1 MSLTKKM
8 TIFVISILLTI
19 LAGTFI
25 LDFNHTKSYLEA
37 QLESHAQDSATSLGL
52 SLSSVAD
59 LEDSSSMETMINAVF
74 DRGDYTKITLTNTN
88 NKPIYFREKTNN
100 IESVPNWFISIISIQ
115 APRAEALI
123 QSGWMPIGKLKVES
137 APELAYTKLW
147 NSTIAIAIWF
157 LIATI
162 FTVFLAYVT
171 IKTMLRPLKKM
182 EEQAEAIVR
191 KECFIQENLPN
202 TTEFRQV
209 VLAMNTM
216 INKIKTIFDRD
227 AKIAEKL
234 QKIAYQDKVTG
245 LSNRTH
251 FEMNI
256 EPLLDQNQ
264 EATGGIICMI
274 RIHDL
279 KKLNDESGYLIGD
292 KFIQL
297 LTNKVQL
304 TLAQKDTFCARLNG
318 TEIIIVVPSAASDSI
333 MQAMKTIYEYLPEIN
348 KKINIP
354 EKFINLSIGV
364 IDYQPGDKRQQLLA
378 KLDYAIDKS
387 QENLNSYIHYEANN
401 NQKVSNED
409 WQKTINDAMQE
420 NRFLLFQQTTYTDK
434 NQAYS
439 KELFIRLKDLNNKIQ
454 SAGYF
459 MPTVQQ
465 LGRGSEIDQLVFSMA
480 IKYLMSLDKNTN
492 ENIAINLT
500 TIEDNHYIHNIQN
513 KLKTINPN
521 QLSFETTEKLII
533 NNKAAIQS
541 LIKQLKTLGI
551 RFGIDNFGSHFSNM
565 VHLQTLLP
573 SYIKLD
579 PSFNKS
585 IETDEQTISY
595 IASLVDMC
603 QSLDID
609 IIAMAIENKRQ
620 LQAFNGL
627 GINLYQGYFFDA
639 PKLLQK

>member
-1 MSLTKKM
+1 
-8 TIFVISILLTI
+8 
-19 LAGTFI
+19 
-25 LDFNHTKSYLEA
+25 
-37 QLESHAQDSATSLGL
+37 
-52 SLSSVAD
+52 
-59 LEDSSSMETMINAVF
+59 
-74 DRGDYTKITLTNTN
+74 
-88 NKPIYFREKTNN
+88 
-100 IESVPNWFISIISIQ
+100 
-115 APRAEALI
+115 
-123 QSGWMPIGKLKVES
+123 MPIGKLKVES